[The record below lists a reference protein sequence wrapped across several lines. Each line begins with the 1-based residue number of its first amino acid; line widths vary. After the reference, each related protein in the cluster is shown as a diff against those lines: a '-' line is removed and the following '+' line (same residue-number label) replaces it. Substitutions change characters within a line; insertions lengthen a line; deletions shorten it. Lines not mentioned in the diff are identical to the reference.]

1 MQASSRQEAETA
13 AAASRAALSR
23 QRPRGLAAAVGSYG
37 QRAAAEQPQEQSSE
51 PHQGSHAALLDTA
64 AVSDL
69 LHQRLGFTTML
80 APSGIASAEAG
91 TGLWLRGSAQPGAVV
106 SLYPGIVYKPLY
118 YR

>member
-1 MQASSRQEAETA
+1 MQASSRQKAETA
-13 AAASRAALSR
+13 AGASRAALSR

-37 QRAAAEQPQEQSSE
+37 QRGAAGPTQQPSSE
-51 PHQGSHAALLDTA
+51 PQQGSHAALLDAA

-80 APSGIASAEAG
+80 APSGIASSEAG
-91 TGLWLRGSAQPGAVV
+91 TGLWLRGSARPGAVV
-106 SLYPGIVYKPLY
+106 SLYPGIVYKPLH

>member
-1 MQASSRQEAETA
+1 MQASSRQKAETS

-37 QRAAAEQPQEQSSE
+37 QRVAAEPTQQQSFE
-51 PHQGSHAALLDTA
+51 PHQGSHATLLDTV

-80 APSGIASAEAG
+80 APSAIASSEAG

-106 SLYPGIVYKPLY
+106 SLYPGIVYKPLH